1 MLSKPV
7 AQGCEHCVFQVNS
20 LRLGRSARCNAR
32 VRAQADGARI
42 DVSDLY
48 LFANLIELAGAALDV
63 LPSERITAGCGIH
76 RTFALLCRCKV
87 QGVCHLAS
95 SDESFVPRPR
105 AV

>member
-48 LFANLIELAGAALDV
+48 LFANLIELAGAALGRS
-63 LPSERITAGCGIH
+63 SEREDH
-76 RTFALLCRCKV
+76 RRLRYPPDVCFAM
-87 QGVCHLAS
+87 
-95 SDESFVPRPR
+95 
-105 AV
+105 